1 MVEPIDV
8 FKPFKD
14 AASNAVRHTAN
25 AVGYVPEA
33 KFPPIDKSQM
43 RNDWKTIVVCGL
55 LGHGKSTVINA
66 LLGSDSA
73 KTSMSPSGCTQEPSI
88 YLSEKN

>member
-1 MVEPIDV
+1 MVEPIDF
-8 FKPFKD
+8 FKPLKD
-14 AASNAVRHTAN
+14 TASNAVKQTAK
-25 AVGYVPEA
+25 AVGHVPKA
-33 KFPPIDKSQM
+33 KFPPIDKSKM
-43 RNDWKTIVVCGL
+43 RSDWKTIVVCGL

-88 YLSEKN
+88 YLSELN

>member
-1 MVEPIDV
+1 MVEPIN
-8 FKPFKD
+8 FMQPIKN
-14 AASNAVRHTAN
+14 AASNAVKQTAK
-25 AVGYVPEA
+25 AAGYVPVA
-33 KFPPIDKSQM
+33 KFAPIDKSKM
-43 RNDWKTIVVCGL
+43 RSDWKTIVVCGL

-88 YLSEKN
+88 YLSELN